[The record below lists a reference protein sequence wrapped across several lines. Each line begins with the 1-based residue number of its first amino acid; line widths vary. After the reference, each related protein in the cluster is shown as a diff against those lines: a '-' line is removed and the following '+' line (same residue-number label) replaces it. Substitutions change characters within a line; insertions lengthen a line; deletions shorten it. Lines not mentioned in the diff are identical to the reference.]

1 MKDNGPVTQREI
13 DYPES
18 SVFVS
23 RTDPKGIMTDANA
36 SFVEVSGFAREELLG
51 KSHNMVRHPDMP
63 AWAFADLWATIKSG
77 HVWRGIVKN
86 RAKNGDHYWVR
97 ATVSPIT
104 RHGQVEGYLS
114 FRKKPSR
121 QEVHEAEALYR
132 QYPGATPPPQR
143 SSLKGWFSR
152 LTLQYKM
159 QVIVQ
164 PVLFILLTG
173 STIITYHQIRA
184 NIFDDA
190 IAKGEAVA
198 MQVIDGANMLM
209 VTGSIGDKD
218 NRRLLIKKI
227 IEGQHLTSLKLVRTE
242 QVVKQYGEG
251 LPEEKLSDPLVKST
265 IAESVAAGKPVPNIS
280 YQAID
285 GHHLLR
291 VITPYI
297 ESHDFHGTDCLLC
310 HQVEVGSSNG
320 ASDLTLDLSD
330 DFSRLNI
337 IVLTLVAGQLVL
349 QVLFYLVFGVVSRR
363 FIARPLREVESHLEE
378 IVAGDFS
385 RTVPIDGR
393 DEVGELMG
401 KIQSTKILM
410 GGTIDRIV
418 TSTSES
424 VVHTRQL
431 DEASTSAA
439 KTAHQQADASQ
450 SIAAAIEE
458 MSAGIDQMA
467 HNAEHV
473 GQIAVKSHAS
483 AQSGGTTVKEVIA
496 DMTSIG
502 AEVTR
507 AAEAVKALGDQSRQ
521 INDIV
526 VQIKEIADQTNLLAL
541 NAAIEAARA
550 GDLGRGFAVVADE
563 VRKLAGQSANSAS
576 TIGKVARKINDGTAN
591 AVALIDDAV
600 LKVKHGAVLA
610 EQASSAIGLIEQGS
624 VTVTRHVTEIVDG
637 VHAQASAGREI
648 ARKVEQVAQ
657 GAESNARIVEQVK
670 AVSERLSATSKI
682 LETEAGKFVL

>member
-18 SVFVS
+18 AVFVS
-23 RTDPKGIMTDANA
+23 RTDPKGITTDANA
-36 SFVEVSGFAREELLG
+36 SFIKVSGFGREELIG

-63 AWAFADLWATIKSG
+63 AWAFADLWATVKSG
-77 HVWRGIVKN
+77 HVWRGIVKT

-121 QEVHEAEALYR
+121 QEVHEAEALYCK
-132 QYPGATPPPQR
+132 YPGATPPPQR
-143 SSLKGWFSR
+143 RSLKGWFFR

-218 NRRLLIKKI
+218 SRRLLIKKI

-251 LPEEKLSDPLVKST
+251 LPEEKLSDPIVKST
-265 IAESVAAGKPVPNIS
+265 IAESVAAGKSIPNIS
-280 YQAID
+280 YQTID

-291 VITPYI
+291 IIMPYI

-320 ASDLTLDLSD
+320 ASDITLDLSSE
-330 DFSRLNI
+330 FNRLKI
-337 IVLTLVAGQLVL
+337 IVLTLVAGQIVL
-349 QVLFYLVFGVVSRR
+349 QALFYIIFGWVSRR

-385 RTVPIDGR
+385 RMAPIDGR

-418 TSTSES
+418 SMSS
-424 VVHTRQL
+424 NINDNTRQMGQ
-431 DEASTSAA
+431 AAHSAA
-439 KTAHQQADASQ
+439 TVSHEQADSSQ
-450 SIAAAIEE
+450 SAAANVEE
-458 MSAGIDQMA
+458 ISVSIDHTA
-467 HNAEHV
+467 ENAKQV
-473 GQIAVKSHAS
+473 GKTS
-483 AQSGGTTVKEVIA
+483 AQSLVEAKDGMATVHQVVADMMEISKEVVQA
-496 DMTSIG
+496 S
-502 AEVTR
+502 VS
-507 AAEAVKALGDQSRQ
+507 VKRLGHNAMEITQ
-521 INDIV
+521 IV
-526 VQIKEIADQTNLLAL
+526 GSIKEIADQTNLLAL

-550 GDLGRGFAVVADE
+550 GEQGRGFAVVADE
-563 VRKLAGQSANSAS
+563 VRKLAGQSAQSA
-576 TIGKVARKINDGTAN
+576 TKIGEVSSRIEAGTREATGMIDHAVEKVRQGEKLATNAGQAIDKIAKGTETMESGIKEIVA
-591 AVALIDDAV
+591 AVQ
-600 LKVKHGAVLA
+600 
-610 EQASSAIGLIEQGS
+610 EQSAASQEVAKRIEQ
-624 VTVTRHVTEIVDG
+624 I
-637 VHAQASAGREI
+637 
-648 ARKVEQVAQ
+648 AQ
-657 GAESNARIVEQVK
+657 GAENNAK
-670 AVSERLSATSKI
+670 TAERVNDAADTLASISKE
-682 LETEAGKFVL
+682 LNRLTGLFKL

>member
-143 SSLKGWFSR
+143 RSLKGLFSR

-173 STIITYHQIRA
+173 STAITYHQIRA

-190 IAKGEAVA
+190 VAKGQAVA

-218 NRRLLIKKI
+218 NRRLLVRKI

-242 QVVKQYGEG
+242 QVVRQYGEG

-265 IAESVAAGKPVPNIS
+265 IQESVAAGKPVPNIS
-280 YQAID
+280 YQTID

-337 IVLTLVAGQLVL
+337 IVLTLVAGQIVL
-349 QVLFYLVFGVVSRR
+349 QALFYIIFGWVSRR

-385 RTVPIDGR
+385 RMAPIDGR

-418 TSTSES
+418 SMSS
-424 VVHTRQL
+424 NINDNTRQMGQ
-431 DEASTSAA
+431 AAHSAA
-439 KTAHQQADASQ
+439 TVSHEQADSSQ
-450 SIAAAIEE
+450 SAAANVEE
-458 MSAGIDQMA
+458 ISVSIDHTA
-467 HNAEHV
+467 ENAKQV
-473 GQIAVKSHAS
+473 GKTS
-483 AQSGGTTVKEVIA
+483 AQSLVEAKDGMATVHQVVADMMEISKEVVQA
-496 DMTSIG
+496 S
-502 AEVTR
+502 VS
-507 AAEAVKALGDQSRQ
+507 VKRLGHNAMEITQ
-521 INDIV
+521 IV
-526 VQIKEIADQTNLLAL
+526 GSIKEIADQTNLLAL

-550 GDLGRGFAVVADE
+550 GEQGRGFAVVADE
-563 VRKLAGQSANSAS
+563 VRKLAGQSAQSA
-576 TIGKVARKINDGTAN
+576 TKIGEVSSRIEAGTREATGMIDHAVEKVRQGEKLATNAGQAIDKIAKGTETMESGIKEIVA
-591 AVALIDDAV
+591 AVQ
-600 LKVKHGAVLA
+600 
-610 EQASSAIGLIEQGS
+610 EQSAASQEVAKRIEQ
-624 VTVTRHVTEIVDG
+624 I
-637 VHAQASAGREI
+637 
-648 ARKVEQVAQ
+648 AQ
-657 GAESNARIVEQVK
+657 GAENNAK
-670 AVSERLSATSKI
+670 TAERVNDAADTLASISKE
-682 LETEAGKFVL
+682 LNRLTGLFKL